1 MWRLLLSSL
10 SSFMRPHRLWAA
22 VMMEEYSAFHSE
34 SLNKDV
40 LLTQPLAVG
49 GMEGWMEGW
58 MEGGRMLPVDAAL
71 ALRGSVPPSWTG
83 ATRLAVAR
91 RSDSPANT
99 LPVERLQWTTPN
111 PSCFN
116 LSLYSWLKS
125 GSVETLS
132 LHWKVSAAYLI
143 ITELQKN
150 CRSKRRRQILTLSA
164 NRSVR
169 RRRPPTVL
177 QHTAPPL
184 QLRHPENPP
193 LQHKMSSKFPDW
205 KRILPLVVSL
215 PPPLGSAHCSRI

>member
-1 MWRLLLSSL
+1 MKWGLLLSSL

-40 LLTQPLAVG
+40 LLTQPLTVG
-49 GMEGWMEGW
+49 GMEG
-58 MEGGRMLPVDAAL
+58 GREDAACGCSS
-71 ALRGSVPPSWTG
+71 GSSWVG
-83 ATRLAVAR
+83 ATELNGCHEAGSGPPLWFSCQHA
-91 RSDSPANT
+91 AGG
-99 LPVERLQWTTPN
+99 ELQWTTPN

-116 LSLYSWLKS
+116 LSLYSWLQS
-125 GSVETLS
+125 GSVETLGF
-132 LHWKVSAAYLI
+132 HWKVSAAYLI
-143 ITELQKN
+143 ITELQKS
-150 CRSKRRRQILTLSA
+150 CRSKRRRQILTFSA

-169 RRRPPTVL
+169 RRQPPTVL

-205 KRILPLVVSL
+205 KRIPSLVVSL
-215 PPPLGSAHCSRI
+215 PPPLVSAHCSRI